1 MIRLILYITT
11 TLLIFSCGI
20 QTTLD
25 LETEKWAIKSAKLNL
40 GLIIDSSF
48 TDSSSLSQLFN
59 FKSINQSGKI
69 KTITENE
76 AIDIYL
82 KSINNPKKATFP
94 ILETKD
100 SKKGI
105 ILISGQGLW
114 GPIWANILIEKESK
128 KILKIKFN
136 HKSETPGIGA
146 KITDNKFLNQFNQ
159 LRILLVNNKIK
170 FVKNDSSVFKVDAI
184 SGATI
189 TSNGVSKMIDEKLD
203 GYKIY
208 LR

>member
-48 TDSSSLSQLFN
+48 TDSSSLSQLFH

-69 KTITENE
+69 KTISENE

-82 KSINNPKKATFP
+82 KSINNPKQATLP

-100 SKKGI
+100 SKKVI

-114 GPIWANILIEKESK
+114 GPIWANILIEKDTK
-128 KILKIKFN
+128 KILKIEFN
-136 HKSETPGIGA
+136 HKSETPGLGA
-146 KITDNKFLNQFNQ
+146 KITENKFSKQFNQ
-159 LRILLVNNKIK
+159 LRISLANDEVKLVKKDN
-170 FVKNDSSVFKVDAI
+170 STFKVDAI
-184 SGATI
+184 AGATI
-189 TSNGVSKMIDEKLD
+189 TSNGVSKMIKEKLNV
-203 GYKIY
+203 YKIY